1 MSNPIDMNK
10 FNTLISQATDA
21 IMCNSECKKQR
32 QTDELKQIYLKSQ
45 ANLAS
50 APVQLQV
57 AQKNY
62 VTFTQGE
69 TAYNDLLDSQLQEK
83 AKIIADKFT
92 ETFEEDTG
100 KFTTKL
106 NTYQGLLL
114 NYKNVTELYLKYK
127 KENIE
132 LIKDL
137 KDQTNDVLTNERK
150 TFYEDQKID
159 GLKFYY
165 FYFLS
170 IIYIICFISFVI
182 FSLMY
187 PSNSSFIIKIVS
199 IIGFLLLPFV
209 SSFILGSIIYLI
221 YKVYELLPKNV
232 YK

>member
-1 MSNPIDMNK
+1 MSKPIDMNK
-10 FNTLISQATDA
+10 FNTLMSQASDA
-21 IMCNSECKKQR
+21 IMCNSECKKQK

-69 TAYNDLLDSQLQEK
+69 SAYNDLLDEQLQEK
-83 AKIIADKFT
+83 AQMIADKFN

-100 KFTTKL
+100 NFITKL

-114 NYKNVTELYLKYK
+114 NYKNITDLYLKYK
-127 KENIE
+127 KENIQ

-137 KDQTNDVLTNERK
+137 KDETNDVLTNERK

-165 FYFLS
+165 FYFLY
-170 IIYIICFISFVI
+170 IIYIIFFICFVI
-182 FSLMY
+182 FSFMY
-187 PSNSSFIIKIVS
+187 PSNTSFIVKIIS
-199 IIGFLLLPFV
+199 IIGFLILPFI

-221 YKVYELLPKNV
+221 YKFYELLPKNV
-232 YK
+232 YG

>member
-1 MSNPIDMNK
+1 MSKPIDMNK

-21 IMCNSECKKQR
+21 IMCDSECKKQK
-32 QTDELKQIYLKSQ
+32 QIDELKQIYLKSQ
-45 ANLAS
+45 SNLAS

-69 TAYNDLLDSQLQEK
+69 SAYNDLLDNQLQEK
-83 AKIIADKFT
+83 AQTIADKFT
-92 ETFEEDTG
+92 EIFEEETG
-100 KFTTKL
+100 KFITKL

-114 NYKNVTELYLKYK
+114 NYKNIIELYFKYK
-127 KENIE
+127 KENIQ

-137 KDQTNDVLTNERK
+137 KNETNDVLTNERK

-165 FYFLS
+165 FYFLYV
-170 IIYIICFISFVI
+170 IYIICFICFVA
-182 FSLMY
+182 FTFMY
-187 PSNSSFIIKIVS
+187 PSNTSFLVKIIS
-199 IIGFLLLPFV
+199 IIGFFLLPFV
-209 SSFILGSIIYLI
+209 SSYILSLSIYLI
-221 YKVYELLPKNV
+221 YKGYELLPKNV

>member
-1 MSNPIDMNK
+1 MSKPIDMNK

-21 IMCNSECKKQR
+21 IMCNSECKKQK
-32 QTDELKQIYLKSQ
+32 QIDELKQIYLKSQ

-69 TAYNDLLDSQLQEK
+69 TAYNDLLDNQLEEK
-83 AKIIADKFT
+83 AQTIADKFT

-100 KFTTKL
+100 NFTTKL

-114 NYKNVTELYLKYK
+114 NYKNISELYLKYK
-127 KENIE
+127 KENIQ

-137 KDQTNDVLTNERK
+137 KDETNDVLTNERK

-165 FYFLS
+165 YYFLYV
-170 IIYIICFISFVI
+170 IYIICFICFVI
-182 FSLMY
+182 FSFMY
-187 PSNSSFIIKIVS
+187 PSNSNFLVKIIS
-199 IIGFLLLPFV
+199 IIGFLILPFV
-209 SSFILGSIIYLI
+209 SSYILSLIIYLF
-221 YKVYELLPKNV
+221 YKGYELLPKNV